1 MPGNRR
7 LMTANCPRERVKS
20 KTSANVMRFENLGSD
35 FRQFVS
41 SLGVAP
47 SPRLPHV
54 RKGILANNLDPRD
67 FLDRP
72 QINLIN
78 EIFREEFEAFHYEPL

>member
-1 MPGNRR
+1 
-7 LMTANCPRERVKS
+7 MTANCPRERVKS

-78 EIFREEFEAFHYEPL
+78 EIFREEFEAFQYEPL

>member
-1 MPGNRR
+1 
-7 LMTANCPRERVKS
+7 
-20 KTSANVMRFENLGSD
+20 MRFENLDGD

-41 SLGVAP
+41 SLGIE
-47 SPRLPHV
+47 SCPRLPHA

-67 FLDRP
+67 FFDSW
-72 QINLIN
+72 QTNLIN